1 MRYKVTNMLSSLSPK
16 FKKRKF
22 NPNIIDIDDIN
33 LPIEIKN
40 MNKERVFADIK
51 TDLNT
56 YKLLGYRFKS
66 EGELEGMKEYHSLQI
81 GIMLQGL
88 KINYDLQMRENV
100 SNYFP
105 ESIAK
110 LHYHTIQGKVLDL
123 IKKYDKVVTK
133 TLSENQLHNEVIWTP
148 IDAAYILYY
157 LSFYWKKD
165 LEDQ

>member
-1 MRYKVTNMLSSLSPK
+1 MRYKVTNILQGLSPK

-22 NPNIIDIDDIN
+22 DPEIINIDDIN

-40 MNKERVFADIK
+40 MNNERVFADIK

-66 EGELEGMKEYHSLQI
+66 EGELSEMQEYHSLQI

-88 KINYDLQMRENV
+88 KINYDLQMRDLP

-110 LHYHTIQGKVLDL
+110 LHYHTVQGKVLDI

-133 TLSENQLHNEVIWTP
+133 TLSENQLHNETIWTP

-165 LEDQ
+165 LEDK